1 MKKPL
6 LVTLLVAS
14 FLSSKALTDKIRL
27 GFVASPGISW
37 FQPSGNNV
45 KQGAIRYGMNY
56 GVVLDYYFKDQNYG
70 IQTGLYGGMDNGEL
84 KNRDVFVGNDGGFVS
99 ERYFNQYVAVPL
111 YLKLKTNPIKNFRFF
126 GQVGFSLVGTVS
138 ARATYDKPVS
148 NRYDLTLPIPVE
160 VTKENI
166 LTKNNVISQNVVSN
180 FRSNYFDFRLSVGA
194 GFEYDVADNV
204 AVTFG
209 VFYHNG
215 FINVLADQDAKKNPI
230 LVRNLLFSCGVMF

>member
-84 KNRDVFVGNDGGFVS
+84 KERDVFGGSLYSVR
-99 ERYFNQYVAVPL
+99 ERYFNQYIALPF
-111 YLKLKTNPIKNFRFF
+111 YLKLKTNQLASSKFRVF

-138 ARATYDKPVS
+138 SRATYDKPLVDTS
-148 NRYDLTLPIPVE
+148 PMQLIS

-166 LTKNNVISQNVVSN
+166 LTKNNVISQNVVSG